1 MNGIRPGG
9 PLSALPPLA
18 VLDACSLYPYVLRET
33 LLHIAAAG
41 LFQPIWSG
49 RIVDEVVHHQL
60 ATGRL
65 TAAAAAALRERLQP
79 FASAWANPDEGLIAR
94 MTNHPRDRHVV
105 ATAVAAKATCIV
117 TANLKD
123 FPPPALAPFGLQAVL
138 PARFLT
144 DLYERDPDGIRQVL
158 ERLAAGWEPATDVPT
173 LLTWLQPTAPR
184 FARTVKRD
192 LG

>member
-1 MNGIRPGG
+1 M
-9 PLSALPPLA
+9 SAPPPLA

-33 LLHIAAAG
+33 LLHVAAAG

-49 RIVDEVVHHQL
+49 RIVDEVIHHQL

-65 TAAAAAALRERLQP
+65 TAAAASALRERLQP
-79 FASAWANPDEGLIAR
+79 FASAWVNPDDGLIAQ

-105 ATAVAAKATCIV
+105 ATAVAARATCIV

-123 FPPPALAPFGLQAVL
+123 FPPPALASYGLKAVL

-144 DLYERDPDGIRQVL
+144 TLYEGDPDGIRHVL
-158 ERLAAGWEPATDVPT
+158 AEMAAGWEPVTDVPT
-173 LLTWLQPTAPR
+173 LLTWLQPTAPG

-192 LG
+192 VA